1 MKKTEEKLT
10 EFGENILHQLEKG
23 RDPSIKITQR
33 SLGNVKYDDVKGF
46 LVMGNKYSKRHY
58 LNIAHTK
65 KFMQTLLVASYCN
78 QLIKKNKHA
87 GIRELY
93 YALKHTIEG
102 TKKENTFED
111 QDESN
116 PIIEDLEL
124 SLNVLRE
131 ELNLSADRR
140 GYLYG
145 DIVIKDGEDEFN
157 CSKLGRGGWA
167 VPGNL
172 EEIEF
177 MGVNAKYILVVETA
191 AMADRLIEEKFAQK
205 NKALIVACQG

>member
-1 MKKTEEKLT
+1 MKKTEEKLI

-65 KFMQTLLVASYCN
+65 KFMQTFLVASYCN
-78 QLIKKNKHA
+78 QLIKENKHA

-145 DIVIKDGEDEFN
+145 DIVIKDG
-157 CSKLGRGGWA
+157 
-167 VPGNL
+167 
-172 EEIEF
+172 
-177 MGVNAKYILVVETA
+177 
-191 AMADRLIEEKFAQK
+191 
-205 NKALIVACQG
+205 